1 MKPLSK
7 VIIPLLSLPL
17 LASCT
22 LSGVYVISDKTSSIA
37 SISNIKTTEI
47 YFKCQKCEG
56 DIIYGLTIKDNQSTT
71 MKTNIIVEEGTLSFK
86 ILNNDKTEIYAAELT
101 NPLEYEIPLEKT
113 GKYRLEI
120 SHHSY
125 RGSYKFNWAK

>member
-7 VIIPLLSLPL
+7 VIIPLLTLPL
-17 LASCT
+17 ITGCVA
-22 LSGVYVISDKTSSIA
+22 SGVYVISDKASSIA

-47 YFKCQKCEG
+47 YYKCQKCDG

-71 MKTNIIVEEGTLSFK
+71 MKANIIVEEGTLSFK
-86 ILNNDKTEIYAAELT
+86 ILSSDKTEIYAVELT
-101 NPLEYEIPLEKT
+101 NPLEYEIPLEKA
-113 GKYRLEI
+113 GKYRLEV
-120 SHHSY
+120 SHHSF